1 MRSEFYPVRDLQVQG
16 DGLTVELKQVYVEKK
31 PLVKQPA
38 LKEEEVFDEVAESLI
53 VEESLDGQGSDQ
65 GS

>member
-1 MRSEFYPVRDLQVQG
+1 MQG

-53 VEESLDGQGSDQ
+53 GEESLDGQGSDQ